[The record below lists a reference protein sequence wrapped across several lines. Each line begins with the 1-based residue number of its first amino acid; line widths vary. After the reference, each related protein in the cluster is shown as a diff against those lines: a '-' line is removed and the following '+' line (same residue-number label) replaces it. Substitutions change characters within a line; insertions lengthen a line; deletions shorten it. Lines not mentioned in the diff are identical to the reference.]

1 MTRVN
6 GGLFFHPFLVCT
18 FIAPKLCSLSN
29 GDPLVQ
35 TVNTTMVA
43 VAYNHRSCWRL
54 FIKQNTLLI
63 VLTPGNRLI
72 YTHFVHV
79 YDVVD
84 LDNKQVK
91 VDSLHKHPTES
102 CHQKILQKGRHC
114 DTTTLR
120 RKKNKWLKLFKG
132 QRENSRQF

>member
-1 MTRVN
+1 MQKGKHRSSLLRKACQISSYYFLLHRHFNN
-6 GGLFFHPFLVCT
+6 GH
-18 FIAPKLCSLSN
+18 
-29 GDPLVQ
+29 PLVQ
-35 TVNTTMVA
+35 TVNKTMAA

-54 FIKQNTLLI
+54 FIKQSTLLI

-72 YTHFVHV
+72 YTHFVRV

-120 RKKNKWLKLFKG
+120 RKKNKWLKRFKG
-132 QRENSRQF
+132 